1 MIQQLLDDHS
11 INQEG
16 IFDLLDSLSET
27 GADYADL
34 YFQHS
39 EAESWVLD
47 EGIVKDGSYHISH
60 GVGARS
66 VVGDKTGFSYSD
78 DLNLKA
84 IQGAINF
91 AKGISNTKRLQQPKI
106 LQQASLRAK
115 YPALSPLGSLTPEE
129 KVDVLRQIDVIA
141 RKEKTVK
148 QVSASLSGAYSE
160 ILIASTDG
168 VYQMDCRPMV
178 RISVSVVVEKNGR
191 VEQASSGGGGR
202 YDYRYFVDNGF
213 IETYTQEAI
222 RMALVA
228 LESEDAPA
236 GKMPVI
242 LGSGWPGVLL
252 HEAIG
257 HGLEGD
263 FNRKKTSVF
272 SGKIDQQVANEK
284 CTIVDNGTIANR
296 RGSLTIDDEGTPTQE
311 TVLIKDGV
319 LKGYMFDKLNA
330 RLMGVSSTGNA
341 RRESYAHIPMPRM
354 TNTYMLSGEDSF
366 EDMIASVDDGIYAK
380 NFDGGQVD
388 ITNGKFVFSANEAYL
403 IKNGKIT
410 KPIKGATL
418 IGAGD
423 EVLHQISMVGND
435 LRLDPGIGV
444 CGKEGQSVPV
454 GVGQPSLK
462 LDSLTV
468 GGTQLNT

>member
-16 IFDLLDSLSET
+16 IFDLLGSLSET

-66 VVGDKTGFSYSD
+66 VIGDKTGFSYSD

-84 IQGAINF
+84 IQGAIDF
-91 AKGISNTKRLQQPKI
+91 AKGISDTNRLHQPKI
-106 LQQASLRAK
+106 LQAASSRAK

-141 RKEKTVK
+141 RKEKNVK

-213 IETYTQEAI
+213 IEIYTQEAI

-272 SGKIDQQVANEK
+272 SGKIGQQVANEK

-330 RLMGVSSTGNA
+330 RLMGESSTGNA

-354 TNTYMLSGEDSF
+354 TNTYMLSSKDSF

-468 GGTQLNT
+468 GGTQLNN